1 MANNNFQNIW
11 QSCFR
16 EVWWQYWLWNYPK
29 EALYSDIKEGCPA
42 VGEAG
47 VRSKCQTK
55 VCPLWE
61 GLVELAGFLGTGA
74 DGYYSLLAGD
84 PNPKG
89 MWETWVIAHPSAWEQ
104 WKVLGLSC
112 SLHGLFFWSTLR
124 LKNIYRIHKIFPF
137 REWFYEV
144 RFVNFIPQYSVF
156 PWALWFFIVI
166 NSEYKEIWGVSVSK
180 DGKGGFAIQ

>member
-1 MANNNFQNIW
+1 MIFKYLAVLFQRGMIALLTVKLSKIN
-11 QSCFR
+11 SL
-16 EVWWQYWLWNYPK
+16 WWQQGGV
-29 EALYSDIKEGCPA
+29 SSC
-42 VGEAG
+42 GEAG
-47 VRSKCQTK
+47 IHSKCQTK

-74 DGYYSLLAGD
+74 DGYYSLLASD
-84 PNPKG
+84 PVPKG
-89 MWETWVIAHPSAWEQ
+89 MWETWVIVHPSAWEQ

-124 LKNIYRIHKIFPF
+124 LKHIYRTHKVFPF

-156 PWALWFFIVI
+156 PWALWFF
-166 NSEYKEIWGVSVSK
+166 NSHK
-180 DGKGGFAIQ
+180 